1 MNSDEISKYMHL
13 YREMRSDIVSGV
25 YKTGSKLPSK
35 RNMAAERNVSVITV
49 EHAYEMLADE
59 GYITAKEKSGYY
71 VEFSDESFFAGDS
84 GEVRRDNLPNGQ
96 GADESNLQ
104 DIPDTEEDITETDYP
119 PAQGESTEDTTISFA
134 SYARTARHVMS
145 MYGESVLERSPGFG
159 VEKLREAI
167 AAYLR
172 RSRGITVSRDRI
184 IIGSG
189 AESLYGLIVK
199 VFGRRIRYGIEDPSY
214 MKIAQVYASEG
225 VKTEK
230 LRLGRDGIES
240 DELWK
245 SDASVLHITPYR
257 SFPSGV
263 TASASKRREYL
274 RWSETKDSYI
284 IEDDFESEFSPLR
297 KPEETLFSLDSGGRV
312 IYVNTF
318 TRTIGPFVRMAY
330 MVIPDR
336 LMGLFNEKVGF
347 LSCPVPVYDQY
358 IVAELIE
365 TGNFERHINKVRRQR
380 RG

>member
-13 YREMRSDIVSGV
+13 YREMRGDIVSGV

-59 GYITAKEKSGYY
+59 GYISAREKSGYY
-71 VEFSDESFFAGDS
+71 VEFTDESFFAGDLVGREGS
-84 GEVRRDNLPNGQ
+84 VTCQHAADNPHPEGDV
-96 GADESNLQ
+96 G
-104 DIPDTEEDITETDYP
+104 
-119 PAQGESTEDTTISFA
+119 EDTTISFA

-145 MYGESVLERSPGFG
+145 MYGESVLKRSPGFG

-172 RSRGITVSRDRI
+172 RSRGIAVSPERI

-225 VKTEK
+225 VRTEK
-230 LRLGRDGIES
+230 LRLGHDGIES

-245 SDASVLHITPYR
+245 SEASVLHITPYR

-274 RWSETKDSYI
+274 RWSEAKDSYI

-297 KPEETLFSLDSGGRV
+297 KPEETLFSLDGGGRV

-336 LMGLFNEKVGF
+336 LMGLFNQKIGF